1 MEGWKGDNGA
11 LVIFYKLG
19 GTNAVSF
26 DPLILLLSCC
36 LCSMEKQTEI
46 PGDLPKVKK
55 LGKLSKG
62 NLNSVLSDSNTAS
75 TYQHPTFTL

>member
-1 MEGWKGDNGA
+1 MESWKGDNDA
-11 LVIFYKLG
+11 LDISYKLV
-19 GTNAVSF
+19 GTNVVSF

-46 PGDLPKVKK
+46 PGDLPKVRK

-62 NLNSVLSDSNTAS
+62 NLNSVLSDRNTAS
-75 TYQHPTFTL
+75 MHHHPTFTL